1 LSLKALNTACFG
13 PPGHRRFLAAAAGRE
28 FLKKLLI
35 QQGRSS
41 LPPLAAAILP
51 APNGG
56 KNWAAFYKPALK
68 NAKAGASSTAPPA
81 LTVNFAR
88 FA

>member
-1 LSLKALNTACFG
+1 LILKALNTACFG
-13 PPGHRRFLAAAAGRE
+13 PPGRRRFLAAAAGRE

-35 QQGRSS
+35 QQGRSP
-41 LPPLAAAILP
+41 LPPLAAAITP

-56 KNWAAFYKPALK
+56 KNWAAFYAPALK
-68 NAKAGASSTAPPA
+68 RAKAGAPFTATPA